1 MVFCY
6 LVFWGCVGFILYTYF
21 GYPVLLFLTA
31 GKKKC
36 AYTGETPRVTLMVL
50 AHNEGAVIQ
59 DKIDNCLALD
69 YPEHLRQI
77 LVVTDGSTDDTP
89 AIVQTNTP
97 RGVELCHE
105 PERKGKMAAIIR
117 GMAYAR
123 GEIVVF
129 SDANNMYDPLAVRE
143 LVAPFE
149 DSGVGCTTGAKLIAN
164 GDGSLGA
171 SEGLYWRYES
181 FIRRHETQLGCCTG
195 VNGEIMALRKSLFN
209 APPHT
214 RLNDDFYMA
223 MYVIKAGYNVIYTPK
238 ARSYERVSASARDE
252 VERRT
257 RIVALR
263 YQLMALGIR
272 LLPLERPRVFWQ
284 MVSHKFCR
292 SFVPFAMM
300 GAFGANLIA
309 VLPGLGGGI
318 WAAIAMGLQAGFYLL
333 ALVGNRFAGRHKVGK
348 LLYLPTFLVNSNF
361 ASFLGFLRFVSGGQ
375 GALWER
381 VERNKDKV

>member
-1 MVFCY
+1 MVFFY
-6 LVFWGCVGFILYTYF
+6 LMFWGCVGFILYTYV
-21 GYPVLLFLTA
+21 GYPALLFLVA
-31 GKKKC
+31 GKKERV
-36 AYTGETPRVTLMVL
+36 YNGETYRVTLMVL
-50 AHNEGAVIQ
+50 AHNEASVIQ
-59 DKIDNCLALD
+59 NKIDNCLALN
-69 YPEHLRQI
+69 YPEHLLQI

-89 AIVQTNTP
+89 AIVQAN
-97 RGVELCHE
+97 RSRVELCHE

-117 GMAYAR
+117 AMAYVR

-129 SDANNMYDPLAVRE
+129 SDANNMYDPLAIRE

-149 DSGVGCTTGAKLIAN
+149 DSTVGCTTGAKLIAD

-181 FIRRHETQLGCCTG
+181 FIRRYETKLGCCTG

-214 RLNDDFYMA
+214 RLNDDLYMA

-238 ARSYERVSASARDE
+238 AGSCERVSASAGDE
-252 VERRT
+252 VERRA

-263 YQLMALGIR
+263 YQLMSLGSR
-272 LLPLERPRVFWQ
+272 LLPFERPRVLWQ

-292 SFVPFAMM
+292 PLVPFAMM

-309 VLPGLGGGI
+309 VLPGLDGGI
-318 WAAIAMGLQAGFYLL
+318 WTACAMALQTGFYLL
-333 ALVGNRFAGRHKVGK
+333 ALLGNRFERHHKVGK
-348 LLYLPTFLVNSNF
+348 IFYLSTFLVNSNF

-381 VERNKDKV
+381 IERNMNKV

>member
-1 MVFCY
+1 MLFCY
-6 LVFWGCVGFILYTYF
+6 LVFWGCAGFILYTYF
-21 GYPVLLFLTA
+21 GYPALLFLTA

-50 AHNEGAVIQ
+50 AYNEGTVIQ

-69 YPEHLRQI
+69 YPDHLLHI

-89 AIVQTNTP
+89 SIVQANSL

-105 PERKGKMAAIIR
+105 PERNGKMAAIIR
-117 GMAYAR
+117 GMNYAR

-129 SDANNMYDPLAVRE
+129 SDANNMYHPLAVRE

-149 DSGVGCTTGAKLIAN
+149 DPGVGCTTGAKLIAD

-181 FIRRHETQLGCCTG
+181 FIRSHETQLGCCTG

-223 MYVIKAGYNVIYTPK
+223 MYVIKAGYNVIYTPQ
-238 ARSYERVSASARDE
+238 ARSYERVSASVGDE

-263 YQLMALGIR
+263 YQLMALGTR
-272 LLPLERPRVFWQ
+272 LLPLGRPRVFWQ

-292 SFVPFAMM
+292 SLVPFAMM
-300 GAFGANLIA
+300 GAFGANLMA
-309 VLPGLGGGI
+309 LLPGMGGGI
-318 WAAIAMGLQAGFYLL
+318 WAAIAMGLQVGFYLL
-333 ALVGNRFAGRHKVGK
+333 ALVGNWFAGHHKVGK
-348 LLYLPTFLVNSNF
+348 LFYLPTFLVNSNF

-381 VERNKDKV
+381 VERNRDKV